1 MEYEVAK
8 EGKDE
13 LLKEHYESY
22 YEGKISAKVLER
34 VIKSHKDLSLIK

>member
-1 MEYEVAK
+1 ME
-8 EGKDE
+8 GNDE

-34 VIKSHKDLSLIK
+34 VVKSHKSLRITK